1 MTWKELEELEAGGER
16 FLVAERGEAL
26 MAFGIGPRDEDGRSR
41 PDRVANLIEDGSLGM
56 GAARWCTQ
64 VHGKVMASLSPEPGE
79 PFSGVGDVGRC
90 DGLLTAEA
98 GLGLGVWTADCVPVL
113 LAGGGAVAAV
123 HSGWRGT
130 AVGVVPRAVERLWLE
145 FGVRVEQL
153 HVGLGPAIGRCCYEV
168 GGEVV
173 EALAE
178 RGVPEDLWLSKQHVD
193 LRALI
198 RAELEGLG
206 VTAER
211 IELVGGC
218 TACEPSCASYRRDGE
233 SAGRQLSVV
242 VLRT

>member
-1 MTWKELEELEAGGER
+1 MTGKGFCELDVAGGR
-16 FLVAERGEAL
+16 FLTAVRGGAL

-41 PDRVANLIEDGSLGM
+41 TERVAALIEDVSLGM

-64 VHGKVMASLSPEPGE
+64 VHGKVMASLSAEPGD
-79 PFSGVGDVGRC
+79 PLSGADAVGRC

-98 GLGLGVWTADCVPVL
+98 GLGLAVWTADCVPVL
-113 LAGGGAVAAV
+113 LAGGGAAAAV

-130 AVGVVPRAVERLWLE
+130 AAGVVPRAVERLWLE
-145 FGVRVEQL
+145 FGVSAREL
-153 HVGLGPAIGRCCYEV
+153 HAVLGPAIGGCCYEV

-173 EALAE
+173 AALAE
-178 RGVPEDLWLSKQHVD
+178 RDVSEDLWLSDRRVD

-206 VTAER
+206 VTGER

-233 SAGRQLSVV
+233 GAGRQLSLV
-242 VLRT
+242 VLRD